1 MRIDYKDRKVI
12 LSTLWIFV
20 MFNYTYC
27 DILGLMDSSL
37 LKQYLTGVVDGLE
50 LTENFLLIGAILME
64 IPIAMILLS
73 RILNYKVNRWA
84 NITAASIKTIAM
96 VLTMFVGTPTL
107 YYIFFGSIE
116 IATTIFIVYYAWTW
130 KESDLNVKNNVHTTN
145 RDIA

>member
-1 MRIDYKDRKVI
+1 MNTQKSKIDFKDRKVI

-50 LTENFLLIGAILME
+50 LTESFLLMGAILME

-73 RILNYKVNRWA
+73 RILNYRVNRWA
-84 NITAASIKTIAM
+84 NIVAASIKTIAM
-96 VLTMFVGTPTL
+96 VMTMFVGIPSL
-107 YYIFFGSIE
+107 YYMFFGTIE
-116 IATTIFIVYYAWTW
+116 IATTIFIIYYAWTW
-130 KESDLNVKNNVHTTN
+130 RKNDFTLEK
-145 RDIA
+145 

>member
-1 MRIDYKDRKVI
+1 MNTQKIKMDFKDRKVI

-50 LTENFLLIGAILME
+50 LTERFLLMGAVLME

-73 RILNYKVNRWA
+73 RILNYQVNRWT
-84 NITAASIKTIAM
+84 NILAASIKTIAM
-96 VLTMFVGTPTL
+96 ILTMFVGTPSS
-107 YYIFFGSIE
+107 YYLFFGIIE
-116 IATTIFIVYYAWTW
+116 IATTAFIVYYAWRW
-130 KESDLNVKNNVHTTN
+130 KEKTA
-145 RDIA
+145 RI

>member
-1 MRIDYKDRKVI
+1 M

-37 LKQYLTGVVDGLE
+37 LKQYLTGIVDGLE
-50 LTENFLLIGAILME
+50 LTEHFLLTGAILME

-73 RILNYKVNRWA
+73 RILNYKANRLA
-84 NITAASIKTIAM
+84 NIAAGSIKTIAM

-116 IATTIFIVYYAWTW
+116 ISTTIFIVYYAWKW
-130 KESDLNVKNNVHTTN
+130 KENDFISE
-145 RDIA
+145 